1 MLTTDKILAHK
12 THGKNLILLTQV
24 KSSYFFV
31 VAHVVQSK
39 SFFARKNSKGAK
51 GTLKTIFQ
59 KQVSEAEA
67 LAIFNE
73 LSGFASN
80 PSTNSADETLLIANT
95 GTAISTRHSSTGIT
109 SAEAVTLLLVGT
121 VQKTEVKTPESKP
134 QPVVSPYFPTK
145 DIFLSVQKTRA
156 PAFI

>member
-12 THGKNLILLTQV
+12 AHGKNLILLTQV
-24 KSSYFFV
+24 ESSYFLV
-31 VAHVVQSK
+31 VAHVVKTK
-39 SFFARKNSKGAK
+39 SFFSRKNSSTT

-73 LSGFASN
+73 LSGAASN
-80 PSTNSADETLLIANT
+80 STTNSTNKPLLIANT
-95 GTAISTRHSSTGIT
+95 SAVTTAKSSPAHISSD
-109 SAEAVTLLLVGT
+109 EAVTLLLTGT
-121 VQKTEVKTPESKP
+121 VQKVEVAKPSKKP
-134 QPVVSPYFPTK
+134 RPANSPYFPTK

>member
-24 KSSYFFV
+24 ESSYFFV

-39 SFFARKNSKGAK
+39 SFFARKNSKASK

-59 KQVSEAEA
+59 KQVSETEA

-73 LSGFASN
+73 LSGVASN
-80 PSTNSADETLLIANT
+80 SSTDSTNKPLLIANT
-95 GTAISTRHSSTGIT
+95 SSAISSKHSSTGI
-109 SAEAVTLLLVGT
+109 SSDEAVTLLLAGT
-121 VQKTEVKTPESKP
+121 VQKTDTKTPATKP

-156 PAFI
+156 PATI

>member
-24 KSSYFFV
+24 ESSYFFV
-31 VAHVVQSK
+31 VAQVIQTK
-39 SFFARKNSKGAK
+39 SLFSRKNSK

-59 KQVSEAEA
+59 KQVSEIEA

-73 LSGFASN
+73 LSGVKTNQTGDENNKPLLLA
-80 PSTNSADETLLIANT
+80 STNTTI
-95 GTAISTRHSSTGIT
+95 SST
-109 SAEAVTLLLVGT
+109 EAVTLLLEGT
-121 VQKTEVKTPESKP
+121 VQKTDTKTPENKP

>member
-24 KSSYFFV
+24 ESSYFFV
-31 VAHVVQSK
+31 VAHIVQSK
-39 SFFARKNSKGAK
+39 SFFARKDSKA
-51 GTLKTIFQ
+51 TLKTIFQ

-73 LSGFASN
+73 LSGATAN
-80 PSTNSADETLLIANT
+80 PSANKILLIADT
-95 GTAISTRHSSTGIT
+95 SSASSVAQATADISSN
-109 SAEAVTLLLVGT
+109 EAVTLLLEGS
-121 VQKTEVKTPESKP
+121 VQKTEVQTPDNKP

-145 DIFLSVQKTRA
+145 DIFLSVQMTRA
-156 PAFI
+156 PAIA

>member
-24 KSSYFFV
+24 ESSYFFV
-31 VAHVVQSK
+31 VAQIVNTK
-39 SFFARKNSKGAK
+39 SLFSRKNSK

-59 KQVSEAEA
+59 KQVSELEA
-67 LAIFNE
+67 LAIFAE
-73 LSGFASN
+73 LSGIKTTHTVSDNNEPLLLA
-80 PSTNSADETLLIANT
+80 STNTTI
-95 GTAISTRHSSTGIT
+95 SST
-109 SAEAVTLLLVGT
+109 EAVTLLLEGT
-121 VQKTEVKTPESKP
+121 VQKAETKAPTKKLRPIT
-134 QPVVSPYFPTK
+134 SPYFPTK